1 MPARRIFLRIFVG
14 FLILTALIAICCVL
28 SGDFGE
34 FEVKILASTFMVSA
48 ASICSMSCAAFI
60 EKRRKRGFGLAGMTC
75 AAIAALMLISGMWL
89 EIDEELYWKSA
100 ITSVVLAAALAH
112 AFLLILPDLDF
123 NHRWTQIASPISIG
137 ILAIQI
143 IVAVWGEIDSEGYY
157 KLLAVVSIIVVLFT
171 LVVPILMKMRK
182 RVDKAIET
190 LLLSK
195 HEDGIYVDNQGNMY
209 AVEKINTE
217 QKGAGNA

>member
-1 MPARRIFLRIFVG
+1 LEERYYF
-14 FLILTALIAICCVL
+14 CCL
-28 SGDFGE
+28 GG
-34 FEVKILASTFMVSA
+34 
-48 ASICSMSCAAFI
+48 SI
-60 EKRRKRGFGLAGMTC
+60 
-75 AAIAALMLISGMWL
+75 
-89 EIDEELYWKSA
+89 
-100 ITSVVLAAALAH
+100 
-112 AFLLILPDLDF
+112 
-123 NHRWTQIASPISIG
+123 SPC
-137 ILAIQI
+137 
-143 IVAVWGEIDSEGYY
+143 
-157 KLLAVVSIIVVLFT
+157 VVLFT